1 MKKDYLTLIQEFIG
15 KGGFVSFE
23 HNFTIPT
30 YELVEIWG
38 VDNKFIYCG
47 ISKIL
52 LNRIDEKQLKEIYES
67 LQNYLIYCQ
76 KFA

>member
-1 MKKDYLTLIQEFIG
+1 MEKDYLTLIQEFIG
-15 KGGFVSFE
+15 KCGFVSFE
-23 HNFTIPT
+23 HNFTRPT

-52 LNRIDEKQLKEIYES
+52 LNRIDENTLKEIYES

-76 KFA
+76 TLA